1 MLELTRK
8 LRPPAPE
15 PRTEPLGPIAL
26 LRVLL
31 NNPLEAWTEAHF
43 QKPIVTM
50 GLSIGRV
57 AVVSEPNAI
66 RRVLLDNAGNYKKDW
81 LQRRVMSAG
90 LTKGLLSAEGN
101 QWRMQRRALAPMF
114 TPRSVATFAA
124 PMAQAAQAMV
134 ARLRAQEG
142 KVVDLAVELTRTT
155 LDVLERTIFSD
166 GLGRD
171 AEDIRKGMR
180 VYFESVGRIDPFDML
195 GVPNAIPRFTRFG
208 IGPAMRLFAAAIDT
222 VIAKRRRRI
231 ADNPNAAPHD
241 ILTLLLK
248 AEDPHS
254 GRRLSEQEVR
264 ANVLTFIAA
273 GHETTANCLTW
284 ASFLLSQSPEWH
296 ERVQSEAD
304 REAGSD
310 ARNLADR
317 LVETRAVIDETN
329 RLYPP
334 IAAISRVALGPDQL
348 AGERI
353 SRGTIV
359 VIAPYVLH
367 RHRSL
372 WHRPDEFDPNRF
384 LGGAREHVGRF
395 AYLPFG
401 AGPRVCIGAGFALQ
415 EASIVLATLLRNFSL
430 VLSPKHSV
438 WPVQKFTVR
447 PKDGLPMILQPRA

>member
-1 MLELTRK
+1 
-8 LRPPAPE
+8 
-15 PRTEPLGPIAL
+15 
-26 LRVLL
+26 
-31 NNPLEAWTEAHF
+31 
-43 QKPIVTM
+43 
-50 GLSIGRV
+50 
-57 AVVSEPNAI
+57 
-66 RRVLLDNAGNYKKDW
+66 
-81 LQRRVMSAG
+81 
-90 LTKGLLSAEGN
+90 
-101 QWRMQRRALAPMF
+101 
-114 TPRSVATFAA
+114 
-124 PMAQAAQAMV
+124 
-134 ARLRAQEG
+134 LRAHQG
-142 KVVDLAVELTRTT
+142 KPVDLAVELTRTT

-171 AEDIRKGMR
+171 AEEIRRGMK

-195 GVPNAIPRFTRFG
+195 GIPSAIPRFTRFG
-208 IGPAMRLFAAAIDT
+208 IRPTMRLFAAAIDT
-222 VIAKRRRRI
+222 IIATRRRRI
-231 ADNPNAAPHD
+231 AENPNAAPHD

-248 AEDPHS
+248 AEDPDS

-273 GHETTANCLTW
+273 GHETTANCMTW
-284 ASFLLSQSPEWH
+284 ASYLLSQSPEWQ
-296 ERVQSEAD
+296 ERVQNEAD
-304 REAGSD
+304 REAVADVGI
-310 ARNLADR
+310 LADR

-334 IAAISRVALGPDQL
+334 IAAISRVALDADEL

-372 WHRPDEFDPNRF
+372 WSRPDEFDPNRF
-384 LGGAREHVGRF
+384 LGDARERIGRF

-401 AGPRVCIGAGFALQ
+401 AGPRVCIGAGFAMQ

-430 VLSPKHSV
+430 TLSPSHRV

-447 PKDGLPMILQPRA
+447 PKDGLPMILQSRA